1 MRGLPAVALHH
12 QHPMKT
18 TVSLPAEGSGMRA
31 LYALASKHA
40 ARTLWKSVWP
50 CTVANSGSR
59 IPPRAEE
66 MCHTAGLQS
75 RETSAIL

>member
-31 LYALASKHA
+31 LYALASRRA
-40 ARTLWKSVWP
+40 ARRLRQSVAP
-50 CTVANSGSR
+50 SLIAAFAYRQGRRRYVIQPICNRGKQALFCN
-59 IPPRAEE
+59 
-66 MCHTAGLQS
+66 
-75 RETSAIL
+75 